1 MERSWLFVRIEW
13 VQVKSG
19 EADAPEERTMGK
31 DGHLTV
37 LEEGIGTDVRAHG
50 GADHHLALR
59 GFCEPLTPWFSAI
72 SFASHSVWTCLGLF
86 ICR

>member
-1 MERSWLFVRIEW
+1 
-13 VQVKSG
+13 
-19 EADAPEERTMGK
+19 MGK

-59 GFCEPLTPWFSAI
+59 GFCEPLTLWFSAI
-72 SFASHSVWTCLGLF
+72 YLICLPLCLDLPWAFHLQVTLQGLF
-86 ICR
+86 ELKNPITLCLELRVVLTL